1 MDQIEIWHHR
11 FGLDMLF
18 RPKKD
23 DAGGF
28 RQNQTN
34 DFRFMHTNV
43 CGLQM
48 YVYSICMRQ
57 YDVNIEMCLNL
68 LGPLSE
74 PLSENQYFSEV
85 LTQALM
91 SD

>member
-1 MDQIEIWHHR
+1 
-11 FGLDMLF
+11 
-18 RPKKD
+18 
-23 DAGGF
+23 
-28 RQNQTN
+28 
-34 DFRFMHTNV
+34 
-43 CGLQM
+43 M

-91 SD
+91 SDWHGVTESQIYIKIGVPLEH